1 MPGLFITLEGI
12 EGSGKTTQAGLLAR
26 SLEAEGLTVLQTR
39 EPGGTDLAEKIR
51 SLVLNDAKE
60 PVHAETELL
69 LFLAARAQ
77 HVRERLR
84 PALERGEVVICDRFS
99 DATRAY
105 QGGGRRIGER
115 DLAEFDDWA
124 TGGLR
129 PHRTYLIDLPVAEG
143 MARAKHRQGLRGIDR
158 IESEGAGFLGVVREA
173 YLRIAKEEPG
183 RIFVLD
189 GLLAPEALAKT
200 ILNDVKSMLSSR
212 QPPTQ
217 KDSPT

>member
-1 MPGLFITLEGI
+1 VPGLFITLEGI
-12 EGSGKTTQAGLLAR
+12 EGSGKTTQAERLAE
-26 SLEAEGLTVLQTR
+26 SLESEGLAVLRTR
-39 EPGGTDLAEKIR
+39 EPGGTELAEKIR
-51 SLVLNDAKE
+51 DLVLNKEKE

-77 HVRERLR
+77 HVRERIR
-84 PALERGEVVICDRFS
+84 PALERGEIVICDRFS

-105 QGGGRRIGER
+105 QGAGRRIGESA
-115 DLAEFDDWA
+115 LGQFDVWA
-124 TGGLR
+124 TGGLT
-129 PHRTYLIDLPVAEG
+129 PHRTYLIDIPVADG
-143 MARAKHRQGLRGIDR
+143 IARAKHRQGLRGIDR

-189 GLLAPEALAKT
+189 GLLPPEALAKT

-212 QPPTQ
+212 QPTTQ
-217 KDSPT
+217 KGSPS

>member
-12 EGSGKTTQAGLLAR
+12 EGSGKTTQAELLAR
-26 SLEAEGLTVLQTR
+26 SLESEGLAVLRTR
-39 EPGGTDLAEKIR
+39 EPGGTELAEKIR
-51 SLVLNDAKE
+51 NLVLDVEKE

-77 HVRERLR
+77 HVRERVA
-84 PALERGEVVICDRFS
+84 PALQRGEVVICDRFS

-115 DLAEFDDWA
+115 ELAQFDAWA

-129 PHRTYLIDLPVAEG
+129 PDRTYLIDLPVPDG
-143 MARAKHRQGLRGIDR
+143 IARAKHRQGLRGIDR
-158 IESEGAGFLGVVREA
+158 IESEGAGFLGAVREA

-189 GLLAPEALAKT
+189 GLLPPEALAKT

-212 QPPTQ
+212 QPPT
-217 KDSPT
+217 KKGSPS